1 MASANSR
8 FEGTLRAV
16 ATTSMSKFDSMLR
29 VCCSYSQQKLPW
41 HAEAAEYTPY
51 TLTANP
57 TCSSYRSTV
66 LHETYVADQR
76 NMDVHIKD
84 NVWIVVVIP
93 IHSPH
98 NINRHAQKWSISMH
112 IQALS
117 LTDIS
122 SNWSHSENSHQS

>member
-1 MASANSR
+1 MATAKIR

-41 HAEAAEYTPY
+41 HAEAAEYPKY

-57 TCSSYRSTV
+57 TCSSYSRTV

-76 NMDVHIKD
+76 NMEVYIKD
-84 NVWIVVVIP
+84 NV
-93 IHSPH
+93 
-98 NINRHAQKWSISMH
+98 
-112 IQALS
+112 
-117 LTDIS
+117 
-122 SNWSHSENSHQS
+122 